1 MSFANET
8 PHAALPVPLL
18 DREGRDVIVTIVKAT
33 FAVASDGSLRRAD
46 VPGTVRVNDVMRA
59 PDDPRSS
66 ALFPS
71 DIALEKLGA
80 DVVVVGEAVSPRKV
94 LVMDVAVGVKKRIV
108 PLRVHGPR
116 VYYDGVIGVA
126 IGPAAPFERVPIA
139 YENAYGGMSDDMS
152 VVEGANPSGVGVAK
166 SASDLV
172 GRRAPQ
178 IEHPERP
185 HTSAADRHAPVGYGS
200 ILSHW
205 SPRKEHAGTFDDRW
219 RAARMPLLPE
229 DYEARF
235 GNVAH
240 PSLRFDEGLS
250 PGDPVRVLGMSLEPF
265 AFVLPAIPVA
275 VRARYDGG
283 EREIARPSIDTVIV
297 LPGERRVELVFRAAF
312 PTGRGQ
318 RILREIVV
326 RNDA

>member
-8 PHAALPVPLL
+8 PHAALPAPLL
-18 DREGRDVIVTIVKAT
+18 EREGRDVVVTHVKAT
-33 FAVASDGSLRRAD
+33 FTVAPDGALRRAD
-46 VPGTVRVNDVMRA
+46 VPSAVRVNDVMRA

-66 ALFPS
+66 VLFPS
-71 DIALEKLGA
+71 DIGLEKVGA
-80 DVVVVGEAVSPRKV
+80 DVVVVGEAVSTRKV
-94 LVMDVAVGVKKRIV
+94 LAMDVAVAVKKRIV

-116 VYYDGVIGVA
+116 VYYEGVLGVA
-126 IGPAAPFERVPIA
+126 IGQAAPFERVPIA
-139 YENAYGGMSDDMS
+139 YENAYGGMSDDLS
-152 VVEGANPSGVGVAK
+152 VVEFANPSGVGVAR

-185 HTSAADRHAPVGYGS
+185 HTSAADRHAPVGYGA

-205 SPRKEHAGTFDDRW
+205 SPRKEHAGTFDERW
-219 RAARMPLLPE
+219 RALRMPLLPE
-229 DYEARF
+229 DYDARH

-240 PSLRFDEGLS
+240 PSLRFEEGLVA
-250 PGDPVRVLGMSLEPF
+250 GDPVRVLGMSLEPF
-265 AFVLPAIPVA
+265 TFVLPIFAVA

-283 EREIARPSIDTVIV
+283 EREVSRPAIDTVIV
-297 LPGERRVELVFRAAF
+297 VPGERWVEVLCRAAF
-312 PTGRGQ
+312 ATGRGR

-326 RNDA
+326 RDDA